1 MKFGYPFWYGDGS
14 IRKHAEIARKL
25 GFDYVEFSL
34 NYPWPEKLSESEK
47 MFLMNLKRNYNLD
60 IAFHAPLGGVDLCYP
75 RKDIYE
81 ASMKVFSDSMEF
93 AADFASL
100 YFNFHLATDVPTWK
114 CADIRKEFV
123 ESARHSVSQIAKT
136 ADSYDIQ
143 LTLENN
149 PKKMFSDIK
158 ELKPFLH
165 DNLKF
170 CFDVGHA
177 ARAAGEKSEKI
188 FDWIKAFRKDMLVLH
203 LHDVSSETDHL
214 SLGEGNLPLEKILES
229 VKRTKCNY
237 TLIELHRGANGRDV
251 VERDFKNGLNYSKK
265 FL

>member
-47 MFLMNLKRNYNLD
+47 TFLKNLKRDYNLD
-60 IAFHAPLGGVDLCYP
+60 IAFHAPLGGIDLCYP
-75 RKDIYE
+75 RKEIYE
-81 ASMKVFSDSMEF
+81 ASMKVFSDSMKF
-93 AADFASL
+93 AANYAPL
-100 YFNFHLATDVPTWK
+100 YFNFHLGTDIPTWK
-114 CADIRKEFV
+114 CAGIRNELV
-123 ESARHSVSQIAKT
+123 ESAHHSVSRIAKT
-136 ADSYDIQ
+136 ADGYDIQ

-149 PKKMFSDIK
+149 SKKMFSDIK

-177 ARAAGEKSEKI
+177 ARAADGKSEKI
-188 FDWIKAFRKDMLVLH
+188 FEWIKTFKKEMLVLH
-203 LHDVSSETDHL
+203 FHDVSSETDHL
-214 SLGEGNLPLEKILES
+214 SMGEGDLPLEKILES
-229 VKRTKCNY
+229 VGKTGCDY
-237 TLIELHRGANGRDV
+237 TLIEIHTGAKRRNITED
-251 VERDFKNGLNYSKK
+251 DFENGLNYCKK
-265 FL
+265 IM